1 MAGRASGARA
11 IALVGPNGAGKTAL
25 MEALLFASGAIDR
38 QGGPGATVGD
48 GSPESRAHGL
58 STELSVANFD
68 FMDDRYAVIDCPG
81 SIEFVADADYALQA
95 VDLALVVIDPDPDKG
110 PMLQPTL
117 KELERLG
124 VPRAIFVNKIDQ
136 AHGRIRDLLSAWQP
150 SSTTPLV
157 ARQIPIWK
165 DDKAAGFVDLALE
178 RAFLYRQGKPSEQV
192 PLPPDLVEREAEARF
207 HMLEQLAD
215 FDDELMEQLLSDVIP
230 DQDAIFKDL
239 VKETREGLIT
249 PVFFGSA
256 LNGFGVRRLLKA
268 LRHDTPGPEA
278 AAQRVG
284 ADGDCA
290 YVFKTTHAGQAG
302 KLAYARVLAGK
313 IADGAELTL
322 GSGEHG
328 RASGLFALLGQSTKK
343 IASAGWGDV
352 VAIGK
357 VEEARA
363 GDLLSADGKA
373 RKAKAQPARR
383 TPVYAVAI
391 TTADRKDD
399 VRLSGAL
406 AKLVEEDPALE
417 IAHDQEN
424 HQTLLQGQGDSHL
437 KVAMER
443 LKRRYGVEVKAERP
457 RTAYKETI
465 RKKTTIRGRH
475 KKQSGGHGQFGDVVL
490 EIGPRRRG
498 EGFVFSDRITGG
510 VVPKQWIPAVA
521 DGVRDAMEK
530 GPLGFPV
537 VDVEVVLT
545 DGSYHTVDSSEL
557 AFRTAGRIGMSDGL
571 KACDSLLLE
580 PIDKVT
586 MYAPSSATSRITSF
600 VSGRRGQILG
610 YDTREG
616 WPGWD
621 RIEINL
627 PQAERQ
633 DLIVELRSVTQG
645 LGSYEAEFSHM
656 AELTGRLADE
666 VVQKHAAA
674 RAQAA

>member
-1 MAGRASGARA
+1 MPGRADGARA
-11 IALVGPNGAGKTAL
+11 IALVGPNGTGKTAL
-25 MEALLFASGAIDR
+25 MEALLYLSGAIDR

-48 GSPESRAHGL
+48 ASPEARAHGL
-58 STELSVANFD
+58 SVELNVASFE

-81 SIEFVADADYALQA
+81 SVEFAADADHALQA

-110 PMLQPTL
+110 VLLQPVL

-136 AHGRIRDLLSAWQP
+136 AHGRIRDLLAALQP
-150 SSTTPLV
+150 SSSTPLV

-165 DDKAAGFVDLALE
+165 DDKAIGFVDLALE
-178 RAFLYRQGKPSEQV
+178 RAFMYRQGQASEQV
-192 PLPPDLVEREAEARF
+192 PLPPDLAEREAEARF
-207 HMLEQLAD
+207 HMLEQMAD
-215 FDDELMEQLLSDVIP
+215 YDDELMEQLLSDVIP
-230 DQDAIFKDL
+230 DQDAIFADL

-256 LNGFGVRRLLKA
+256 QNDYGIRRLLKA
-268 LRHDTPGPEA
+268 LRHDLPGPEA
-278 AAQRVG
+278 AAQRLG

-290 YVFKTTHAGQAG
+290 YVFKTAHAGQAG
-302 KLAYARVLAGK
+302 KLAYARVLSGK
-313 IADGAELTL
+313 IADGSDLTL
-322 GSGEHG
+322 GSGERA
-328 RASGLFALLGQSTKK
+328 RASGLFSIVGQTTRK
-343 IASAGWGDV
+343 ISSAGLGEI

-363 GDLLSADGKA
+363 GDMLSADGKA
-373 RKAKAQPARR
+373 RKARTRPPRR
-383 TPVYAVAI
+383 TPVFGVAI
-391 TTADRKDD
+391 TTTDRKDD

-406 AKLVEEDPALE
+406 AKLLEEDPSLE
-417 IAHDQEN
+417 LVHDQEN
-424 HQTLLQGQGDSHL
+424 HQTLLLGQGDAHL

-443 LKRRYGVEVKAERP
+443 LKRRYGVGVTAERP

-465 RKKTTIRGRH
+465 RKRTTVRGRH

-490 EIGPRRRG
+490 EIAPRRRG
-498 EGFVFSDRITGG
+498 EGFVYSDRISGG
-510 VVPKQWIPAVA
+510 VVPKQWIPAVG
-521 DGVRDAMEK
+521 DGVKDAMER

-545 DGSYHTVDSSEL
+545 DGSYHAVDSSEL
-557 AFRTAGRIGMSDGL
+557 AFRTAGRIGMSEGL

-610 YDTREG
+610 YDTRDG

-621 RIEINL
+621 QIEVNL
-627 PQAERQ
+627 PQSERQ

-645 LGSYEAEFSHM
+645 LGSFEAEFSHM

-666 VVQKHAAA
+666 IVQ
-674 RAQAA
+674 RQAAEKEAA

>member
-1 MAGRASGARA
+1 MPGRAVGARA
-11 IALVGPNGAGKTAL
+11 IALVGPNGTGKTAL
-25 MEALLFASGAIDR
+25 MEALLYAAGAIPR
-38 QGGPGATVGD
+38 QGEQGSTVGD
-48 GSPESRAHGL
+48 ASPEARAHGR
-58 STELSVANFD
+58 SVEINVADFE
-68 FMDDRYAVIDCPG
+68 FMDDRYAIIDTPG
-81 SIEFVADADYALQA
+81 SVEFFADADHALMA
-95 VDLALVVIDPDPDKG
+95 ADLALVVIDPDPDKG
-110 PMLQPTL
+110 VLLQPML

-124 VPRAIFVNKIDQ
+124 VPRAVFVNKIDQ
-136 AHGRIRDLLSAWQP
+136 AHGKIRDLLSALQP
-150 SSTTPLV
+150 SSGTPLV

-165 DDKAAGFVDLALE
+165 DDKATGFVDLALE
-178 RAFLYRQGKPSEQV
+178 RAFLYRQGQPSEQV
-192 PLPPDLVEREAEARF
+192 PLPPDLAEREAEARF
-207 HMLEQLAD
+207 HMLEQMAD
-215 FDDELMEQLLSDVIP
+215 YDDELMEQLLSDVIP
-230 DQDAIFKDL
+230 PQDVVFADL
-239 VKETREGLIT
+239 VRETREGLIT

-256 LNGFGVRRLLKA
+256 QNGFGVRRLLKA

-278 AAQRVG
+278 AAARLG

-290 YVFKTTHAGQAG
+290 HVFKTAHAGQAG

-322 GSGEHG
+322 GSGEKA
-328 RASGLFALLGQSTKK
+328 RASGVFSLLGQNTKK
-343 IASAGWGDV
+343 VGAGELGDV

-373 RKAKAQPARR
+373 RKARVAPNRR
-383 TPVYAVAI
+383 SPVYAVAI
-391 TTADRKDD
+391 STLDRKDD

-406 AKLVEEDPALE
+406 AKLIEEDPTLE
-417 IAHDQEN
+417 LQHDQEN
-424 HQTLLQGQGDSHL
+424 HQTLLCGQGDAHL

-443 LKRRYGVEVKAERP
+443 LKRRYGVGVKSERP

-465 RKKTTIRGRH
+465 KKRTSIRGRH

-490 EIGPRRRG
+490 EIAPRRRG

-510 VVPKQWIPAVA
+510 VVPKQWIPAVG
-521 DGVRDAMEK
+521 DGVKDACEK

-537 VDVEVVLT
+537 VDVECVLV
-545 DGSYHTVDSSEL
+545 DGSYHAVDSSEM

-571 KACDSLLLE
+571 KQCDSLLLE
-580 PIDKVT
+580 PVEKVT
-586 MYAPSSATSRITSF
+586 MYAPSSATSQITSF
-600 VSGRRGQILG
+600 ISGRRGQILG

-621 RIEINL
+621 RIEVNL

-645 LGSYEAEFSHM
+645 LGSYESEFSHM
-656 AELTGRLADE
+656 AELGGRLADE
-666 VVQKHAAA
+666 VVQQHAKELATA
-674 RAQAA
+674 